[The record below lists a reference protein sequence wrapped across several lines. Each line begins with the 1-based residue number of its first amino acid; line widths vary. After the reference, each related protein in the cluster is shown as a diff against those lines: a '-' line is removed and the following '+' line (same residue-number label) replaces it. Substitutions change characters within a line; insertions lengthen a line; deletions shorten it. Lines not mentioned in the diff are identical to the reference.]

1 MELPRQEK
9 KEKFLEKERDFSN
22 VRRRTRKAMI
32 EAVTRLVHEGA
43 SPSITEVADA
53 AGVSR
58 ATAYRY
64 FPTQES
70 LLAEVIVPDVEA
82 ALAAERLPEDL
93 ENRFEAAFATLWSSN
108 ITHEAAYRTMLRR
121 GLERPPG
128 ESIERGEPEEA
139 GSIRAGR
146 RVRWIKNAL
155 EPARERMDEESF
167 ERLVAAMCL
176 CVGIEPL
183 VVLRDVCGLEAKEAE
198 EVARWTAFALLRAS
212 LRESESPDGKRARRH
227 GQEAL

>member
-1 MELPRQEK
+1 MKTPRQDK
-9 KEKFLEKERDFSN
+9 QEKFLEKERDFSN

-43 SPSITEVADA
+43 SPSVTEVADA

-64 FPTQES
+64 FPIQES
-70 LLAEVIVPDVEA
+70 LLAEVIVPDLEA
-82 ALAAERLPEDL
+82 ALAAETLSEDL
-93 ENRFEAAFATLWSSN
+93 ESRFGAAFVTIWSSY
-108 ITHEAAYRTMLRR
+108 IEYEAAYRTMLRR

-128 ESIERGEPEEA
+128 ESIERGETEEA

-146 RVRWIKNAL
+146 RVRWIRNAL

-167 ERLVAAMCL
+167 ERLVAATCL
-176 CVGIEPL
+176 CVGIESL
-183 VVLRDVCGLEAKEAE
+183 VVLRDVCGLEAKKAE
-198 EVARWTAFALLRAS
+198 EVARWAAFTLLRGS
-212 LRESESPDGKRARRH
+212 IEESESLDGRRSGRH
-227 GQEAL
+227 GQDAP

>member
-1 MELPRQEK
+1 
-9 KEKFLEKERDFSN
+9 
-22 VRRRTRKAMI
+22 MI
-32 EAVTRLVHEGA
+32 DAATRLVREGA

-70 LLAEVIVPDVEA
+70 LLAEVIVPDLEA
-82 ALAAERLPEDL
+82 ALAAEALPEDL
-93 ENRFEAAFATLWSSN
+93 KDRFGSAFTTIWSSN
-108 ITHEAAYRTMLRR
+108 ITHEAAYRTILRR

-128 ESIERGEPEEA
+128 ESIEHEEEA

-146 RVRWIKNAL
+146 RVRWLRNAL
-155 EPARERMDEESF
+155 EPAREWIDEESF

-176 CVGIEPL
+176 CVGIESL
-183 VVLRDVCGLEAKEAE
+183 VVLRDVCGLKAKEAE
-198 EVARWTAFALLRAS
+198 GVARWAAFTLLRAS
-212 LRESESPDGKRARRH
+212 LGESEGPDGGRSGH
-227 GQEAL
+227 GQDAL